1 MKLGRRGLSALMVG
15 AAMTVLVVLTAAFA
29 AHLKD
34 VRGVAADRPLAPAA
48 LDSETAAAPSPEGTG
63 RTAVHAV
70 TVATGDTLMK
80 LLVTAGSDRRAARTA
95 VAALGKR
102 YNLRRLR
109 VGREVIVVF
118 DRPDSARPRLAA
130 VSLEVG
136 NDSYVVAGRD
146 RDGGFTAKPAR
157 EPLDAALV
165 AAPPLKVTFEP
176 EPHDAVRNSLRLR
189 DGDTLMD
196 ALLRAGC
203 ERADAYAAIAAL
215 RQLYDPRKLRA
226 GQMLT
231 VVLASHEADRR
242 PVLHGISFAAAPGR
256 SVEVGRAE
264 GGGFTAREVEVSLER
279 GLAHASGRIESSL
292 YQAAA
297 KAGVPSPIM
306 MEMIRAFSF
315 DVDFQREIRRGDR
328 FEVLFERF
336 HDDYGEVV
344 SEGDLLYAAL
354 KLGGQTMK
362 IYRHTTR
369 GGGNDF
375 YNENGQSVRKALL
388 RTPIDGARL
397 SSRYGKRKHPIL
409 GYTKMHR
416 GVDFAA
422 NRGVP
427 VVSAGDG
434 VIERIG
440 WNGSY
445 GRYIR
450 IRHKGSYAT
459 AYAHLSSFAK
469 GLRKGRRVKQGQM
482 IGRVGKSGLSTG
494 PHLHYEVLQRGRQI
508 NPLKVKLPPTGA
520 KLTGL
525 KLTAFK
531 AARGKI
537 EDQLAALLRVRR
549 GVADGRVGPGGCGAG
564 GRPVGMIAAL
574 GEDQPARC

>member
-1 MKLGRRGLSALMVG
+1 MKLGRRRFSALMVG
-15 AAMTVLVVLTAAFA
+15 AAMTVLVALTAAFA

-34 VRGVAADRPLAPAA
+34 VRGVAADEPLAPAA
-48 LDSETAAAPSPEGTG
+48 RDPETAAAPSPQSNG

-70 TVATGDTLMK
+70 TVAKGDTLMK

-118 DRPDSARPRLAA
+118 ERPDSARPRLAA

-136 NDSYVVAGRD
+136 NDSYVVAGRGS
-146 RDGGFTAKPAR
+146 DGGFTAKPAR
-157 EPLDAALV
+157 EPLDAALF
-165 AAPPLKVTFEP
+165 AAPPLKVTFAP
-176 EPHDAVRNSLRLR
+176 EPDDAVRNSLRLR
-189 DGDTLMD
+189 NGDTLMD
-196 ALLRAGC
+196 VLLRVGC
-203 ERADAYAAIAAL
+203 ARADAYAAIAAL
-215 RQLYDPRKLRA
+215 RELYDPRKLRA

-242 PVLHGISFAAAPGR
+242 PVLHGITFAAAPGR

-264 GGGFTAREVEVSLER
+264 DGGFAAREVEVSLER

-315 DVDFQREIRRGDR
+315 DVDFQREIQRGDR

-336 HDDYGEVV
+336 HDDHGEVV

-362 IYRHTTR
+362 IYRHTAR

-375 YNENGQSVRKALL
+375 YDENGQSVRKALL

-397 SSRYGKRKHPIL
+397 SSRYGKRKHPVL
-409 GYTKMHR
+409 GYTRMHR

-459 AYAHLSSFAK
+459 AYAHLKSFAK

-482 IGRVGKSGLSTG
+482 IGRVGASGLSTG
-494 PHLHYEVLQRGRQI
+494 PHLHYEVLRSGRQI
-508 NPLKVKLPPTGA
+508 NPLKVKLPPSGA

-537 EDQLAALLRVRR
+537 EDQLAALLQVRR

-564 GRPVGMIAAL
+564 GRPVVMIAAL
-574 GEDQPARC
+574 GADQPARC